1 MIAASTGKSADE
13 AEINTT
19 TDPNL
24 QFIEPVYCFC
34 CSEST
39 LCHRF
44 SGGDQETGG
53 DPCNDLVDEAADK
66 KWI

>member
-13 AEINTT
+13 AERNTT

-24 QFIEPVYCFC
+24 QVMEIVYYFC

-44 SGGDQETGG
+44 SGGTRRLAEMAAYLF
-53 DPCNDLVDEAADK
+53 NEAAE
-66 KWI
+66 